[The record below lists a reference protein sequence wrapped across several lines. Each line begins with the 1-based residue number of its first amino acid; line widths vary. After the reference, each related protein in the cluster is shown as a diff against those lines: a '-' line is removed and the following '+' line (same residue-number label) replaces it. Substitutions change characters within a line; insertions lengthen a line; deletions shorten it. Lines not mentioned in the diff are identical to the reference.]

1 MKKYKVLNK
10 NIFSKDKSKI
20 IPIRYQDR
28 FDIMNWRN
36 EQIYHLRQN
45 KILTAKDQDDYFN
58 NIVKNLYNQ
67 DEPNQILFSFL
78 QNDSC
83 IGYGGLVH
91 INWIDKNAEISF
103 VMNTKIE
110 KESFQ
115 IHWMNYLEL
124 IEKVAFDELKF
135 NKIYTYAFDLRPK
148 LYEVLHKSGFT
159 KEAQLKQ
166 HCLFDGK
173 YIDIVIHSKISKKN
187 KLFSRD
193 KLHLREADLND
204 AKILFNWANEITV
217 RNNSIN
223 QEPII
228 WQNHI
233 RWFNL
238 KLDNPETIIL
248 ILESETKALGQ
259 IRIDL
264 NNKFWVIGF
273 SIANQFRGNG
283 LGKEIVRML
292 LNKFESYKFRAN
304 VKKRNM
310 ASVKIFKSLGFR
322 KVKSET
328 EDLYC
333 FEY

>member
-45 KILTAKDQDDYFN
+45 KILTTKDQDDYFN

-78 QNDSC
+78 QNDVC

-103 VMNTKIE
+103 VMDTKLE
-110 KESFQ
+110 NKSFKA
-115 IHWMNYLEL
+115 HWMNFLEL
-124 IEKVAFDELKF
+124 IEKVVFEELKF
-135 NKIYTYAFDLRPK
+135 HKIFTYAFDLRPQ

-159 KEAQLKQ
+159 EEARLKE
-166 HCLFDGK
+166 HCLFNRK
-173 YIDIVIHSKISKKN
+173 FIDVVIHSKTSNIFTKT
-187 KLFSRD
+187 KLY
-193 KLHLREADLND
+193 LRYAVLKD
-204 AKILFNWANEITV
+204 AKILYKWANEITV

-223 QEPII
+223 QEPIS
-228 WQNHI
+228 WKNHLD
-233 RWFNL
+233 WFDS
-238 KLDNPETIIL
+238 KLNNSETMIL
-248 ILESETKALGQ
+248 ILESEEKALGQ

-264 NNKFWVIGF
+264 KNKFWVINY
-273 SIANQFRGNG
+273 SIDIQFRGNG
-283 LGKEIVRML
+283 FGKEIVRLL
-292 LNKFESYKFRAN
+292 LNKFESYKFKAN
-304 VKKRNM
+304 VKKDNK
-310 ASVKIFKSLGFR
+310 ASVNIFKSLGFR
-322 KVKSET
+322 KVQSEF
-328 EDLYC
+328 EDLDC